1 LKSLLIT
8 AVPGDLVIRP
18 DAEHVVKVPLFEPIG
33 APDVSFVSRTPAEGC
48 ARIKNLGYV
57 ASKHI
62 TMYGER
68 LELVSDPVQEG
79 DCIVVQVIGG
89 SDPTI
94 RTLRL
99 PVSILLG
106 LSDRSGQKTKFGKRL
121 R

>member
-1 LKSLLIT
+1 M
-8 AVPGDLVIRP
+8 IRP
-18 DAEHVVKVPLFEPIG
+18 EAENLANDQPLTPTG
-33 APDVSFVSRTPAEGC
+33 APDVPAVGRTPAENC
-48 ARIKNLGYV
+48 ARIKDLGYV

-79 DCIVVQVIGG
+79 DCIVVQVIRRN
-89 SDPTI
+89 DPTI
-94 RTLRL
+94 RRLQL

-106 LSDRSGQKTKFGKRL
+106 LSDRRGQKTKFGKRP